1 MTISAVAIEA
11 VTVNIYYRFV
21 ECCTDRIFEFRG
33 SIPAFINNTVYGATA
48 TNILTNGSCY
58 TVTQLNTQDS
68 VFWAALPLI
77 SAEVISSTGST
88 SCLTAKCP
96 SCEELCG
103 KCPDGYIQVGNE
115 CIQEETVPAIYT
127 GGLMTLQAGQNVTSY
142 SNFGLRLYDDISAMP
157 LPIIGSGTNNANFQV
172 IDTNGTGTIVPQ
184 LANVQSTLWGCSY
197 AAPACTTGTSAGK
210 LNLTGLWAPGYPLN
224 TELCFEFCVDILKEQ
239 QYIIGLGGDNSVKF
253 YIDGNLTVSLVG
265 NAAVTRPFN
274 HWHAF
279 PITLTAGQHIIKLCG
294 LNTDG
299 QAAFGAEIYDIDL
312 ITFQATLLHPAVGAG
327 NCGNATIDTDPYVI
341 FSTRDYIG
349 QQIPSPAL
357 PGVWECPDGSTPDYC
372 TGIPQCTVIETIP
385 FPICPCYLLIPCDG
399 TYLPLVSNSPE
410 LAAYINEFVSIQAE
424 TGDYCVFVIDYTG
437 EEVCETAI
445 PVKIQDVSVCP
456 CPPQCYYISNASG
469 IVTVNNNELVELTPA
484 ETYPYIKICSSTYPL
499 VDNTGDDYLII
510 SLGDCI
516 DGVCPTQCYKLV
528 NCQDPLLVIYTT
540 SDSVLPYLYGTNPV
554 VEIIGRTGCWTVKE
568 LEDGE
573 ICDCPIDITI
583 TTSYATCLDCIGYI
597 SYKLTACIGND
608 IIYTLDDLS
617 AYVNNT
623 IKIHCGC
630 YRVEKLTIL
639 PPNPQTVVVDYVF
652 NSCIE
657 CTRTYWKLS
666 DCSGMADDIF
676 TYTDISLYEGSVI
689 KIEGCDTCWE
699 VSITEE
705 PLNPTTVSV
714 VLNFRTC
721 EECNVDIPCQC
732 STMTNSDL
740 IPKTYLYLD
749 CDYNY
754 VELTLNSGET
764 SDKVCAI
771 QWFGQGFCDCFILK
785 ITIVVNPSLPPS
797 SQAFTATANG
807 TMLNGYP
814 VYDLCQG
821 PECGTVSF
829 NGTNWVV
836 YDSVGD
842 ATFMLVTQTSSSC
855 PFGTWFTA
863 DGQPIPNTTIVSYE
877 CNTVCNCIDLLI
889 TSPGQESVTVT
900 FIIDG
905 YDTNGNPVYVSQD
918 EAWNIDFAEDIGCWI
933 LSLGVDRN
941 KLSLCNDLDCPV
953 GTWSAK
959 TPTRSEYTTTNCT
972 VPPIGPDLTTTDC
985 VQIYGLCQFGVCP
998 HPEIKNNRT
1007 VRPGYNTPGCN
1018 PDRYDEITCH
1028 FADILYKIVL
1038 EKRYGITNCCPD
1050 DDEKW
1055 LVLKEL
1061 IDLQALKDPNYICP
1075 DCPCTCNSGKSY
1087 SSCNCG
1093 N

>member
-1 MTISAVAIEA
+1 MTISSVATEV

-33 SIPAFINNTVYGATA
+33 SIPAFINNTVYQAYA
-48 TNILTNGSCY
+48 TNILTNDSCY

-77 SAEVISSTGST
+77 SAEVIGSTGGSD
-88 SCLTAKCP
+88 CQNEKCP

-103 KCPDGYIQVGNE
+103 ECPEGYTQVGNE

-127 GGLMTLQAGQNVTSY
+127 GGLMTITAGQNVTSY
-142 SNFGLRLYDDISAMP
+142 SNFGIRLYDDISAMP
-157 LPIIGSGTNNANFQV
+157 LPIIGNGTTNANFQV
-172 IDTNGTGTIVPQ
+172 IDANGTGTIVPQ
-184 LANVQSTLWGCSY
+184 LANVQSTLWGCSFG
-197 AAPACTTGTSAGK
+197 APACSTGTIGGK
-210 LNLTGLWAPGYPLN
+210 LNLTGLWAPGYPDDI
-224 TELCFEFCVDILKEQ
+224 ELCFEFCVDIIEEK

-253 YIDGNLTVSLVG
+253 YIDGNLTVSLIG
-265 NAAVTRPFN
+265 TGTVTRPFN

-279 PITLTAGQHIIKLCG
+279 PITLTAGQHTIRLCG
-294 LNTDG
+294 VNDGG

-312 ITFQATLLHPAVGAG
+312 ITFQATLLDPAVGVG
-327 NCGNATIDTDPYVI
+327 NCGNAATDTDPYLI
-341 FSTRDYIG
+341 FSTKDYIG
-349 QQIPSPAL
+349 QQIPNPAL
-357 PGVWECPDGSTPDYC
+357 PGVWQCPDGSRPDYC
-372 TGIPQCTVIETIP
+372 TGIPQCTIEDKIP
-385 FPICPCYLLIPCDG
+385 FPICSCYLLIPCDG
-399 TYLPLVSNSPE
+399 EYFPIVSNSPE
-410 LAAYINEFVSIQAE
+410 LSAYINDFVSIQVDI
-424 TGDYCVFVIDYTG
+424 TGDFYCVFVVDYTG
-437 EEVCETAI
+437 EEVCETAL
-445 PVKIQDVSVCP
+445 PVIIDPAIVCP

-469 IVTVNNNELVELTPA
+469 IVTVTNNELVELTPA
-484 ETYPYIKICSSTYPL
+484 ETYPYIKICSNTYPL
-499 VDNTGDDYLII
+499 VDNTEDDYLII

-554 VEIIGRTGCWTVKE
+554 VEIIGRTGCWTVE
-568 LEDGE
+568 NLDEDE

-657 CTRTYWKLS
+657 CTRSYWKLS

-676 TYTDISLYEGSVI
+676 TYTDISLYEGSII

-714 VLNFRTC
+714 VLDFKTC
-721 EECNVDIPCQC
+721 EDCNVDLPCQC

-771 QWFGQGFCDCFILK
+771 KWFAKGFCDCFLIK
-785 ITIVVNPSLPPS
+785 YTIEVGPGNFQSFVVI
-797 SQAFTATANG
+797 ANSTG
-807 TMLNGYP
+807 VDLNGYP
-814 VYDLCQG
+814 VYDLCEG
-821 PECGTVSF
+821 PQCGTVSF
-829 NGTNWVV
+829 NGTNWVI
-836 YDSVGD
+836 YDPNGD
-842 ATFMLVTQTSSSC
+842 ATYLLVNQTSSSC
-855 PFGTWFTA
+855 PFGQWVTK
-863 DGQPIPNTTIVSYE
+863 DGQPIPNISIVSYE
-877 CNTVCNCIDLLI
+877 CDATCNCIDF
-889 TSPGQESVTVT
+889 TVT
-900 FIIDG
+900 EEGIVTTYNLTITNYDSNG
-905 YDTNGNPVYVSQD
+905 YPVYTSEEGLSISYNKD
-918 EAWNIDFAEDIGCWI
+918 TGCWDYSFGI
-933 LSLGVDRN
+933 SRVPIA
-941 KLSLCNDLDCPV
+941 SLCDGSDCPV
-953 GTWSAK
+953 GTFSTAL
-959 TPTRSEYTTTNCT
+959 PTSSTYVATNCT
-972 VPPIGPDLTTTDC
+972 VPPIGPELTSTDC

-1055 LVLKEL
+1055 LILKEL